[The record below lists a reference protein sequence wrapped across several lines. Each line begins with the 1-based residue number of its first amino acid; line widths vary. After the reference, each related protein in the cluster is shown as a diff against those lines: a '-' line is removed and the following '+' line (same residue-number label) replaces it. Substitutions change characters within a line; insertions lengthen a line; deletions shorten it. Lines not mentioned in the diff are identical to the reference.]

1 MAPPQHVAR
10 PIASHSMSRTIVIRE
25 HEREA
30 VAEAARML
38 LEGRLVAIPTE
49 TVYGLAAD
57 ATNGLAVASIFEA
70 KGRPRF
76 NPLICHMS
84 DLAMAEAHVDFDPL
98 SLRLARAFWP
108 GPLTLVLPV
117 KPTSPIH
124 ALTRAGLATVGVRVP
139 VGIAAKVIAHLGRPL
154 AAPSANRSGRI
165 SPTRASHV
173 AEDLGDR
180 VALILDGGLCAVGL
194 ESTIVK
200 LDDGV
205 PYLLRPGGLSAQAI
219 ETVLGTPLVR
229 TAAGATIEAPG
240 MMASHYAPD
249 AAVRLN
255 VSRVEPE
262 DVLINF
268 GGQTIA
274 GAEVALAVLELSSS
288 GNLAEAAA
296 QLFDLM
302 IQADRLKPRALAFA
316 PVPMEGLGEAINDRL
331 ARAAAPKA

>member
-1 MAPPQHVAR
+1 MRTGGRAELQLADILSIADAPERAIDAACSVLAR
-10 PIASHSMSRTIVIRE
+10 GD
-25 HEREA
+25 
-30 VAEAARML
+30 L
-38 LEGRLVAIPTE
+38 LGLPTE

-57 ATNGLAVASIFEA
+57 ATNGEAVARIYAA

-98 SLRLARAFWP
+98 SLQLARAFWP

-117 KPTSPIH
+117 KATSPIH
-124 ALTRAGLATVGVRVP
+124 ALTRAGLATIGVRVP
-139 VGIAAKVIAHLGRPL
+139 VGIAAQVIAHLGRPL

-180 VALILDGGLCAVGL
+180 VALILDGGACEVGL

-200 LDDGV
+200 VDGGV
-205 PYLLRPGGLSAQAI
+205 PYLLRPGGLSAEAI

-229 TAAGATIEAPG
+229 KTAGATIEAPG

-255 VSRVEPE
+255 VSRVEPGE
-262 DVLINF
+262 VLINF

-274 GAEVALAVLELSSS
+274 GAEDALAVLELSSS

-296 QLFDLM
+296 RLFDLM
-302 IQADRLKPRALAFA
+302 IEADRLNPRALAFA
-316 PVPMEGLGEAINDRL
+316 PIPMEGLGEAINDRL